1 MSNVSLVGKEEDET
15 KEDEEEKEEGATVKI
30 QRLRQRENGLKVV
43 QNIEFERIYSWVIY
57 FF

>member
-30 QRLRQRENGLKVV
+30 QRLRQRDNR
-43 QNIEFERIYSWVIY
+43 EREWSE
-57 FF
+57 

>member
-43 QNIEFERIYSWVIY
+43 QNIDFERIYSWVIY

>member
-30 QRLRQRENGLKVV
+30 QRLRQRENG
-43 QNIEFERIYSWVIY
+43 
-57 FF
+57 